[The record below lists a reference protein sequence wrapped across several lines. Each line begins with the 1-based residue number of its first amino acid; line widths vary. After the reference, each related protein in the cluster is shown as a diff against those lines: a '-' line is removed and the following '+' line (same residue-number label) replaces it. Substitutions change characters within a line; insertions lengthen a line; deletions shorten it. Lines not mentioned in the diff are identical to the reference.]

1 MRQRVTAVAGV
12 LALIGLVFALNF
24 YKLPVVALSPGPME
38 DVLARL
44 KVEGA
49 RVHDSEGKLYLTSVG
64 IDDNVRFYEALL
76 DMANRDVQLVPRAE
90 LYPVEQDSTEID
102 KENAA
107 LMDRS
112 KETATVVALR
122 EVGYDIEPSGVE
134 VTQVVSGAPADGK
147 LRAGD
152 EILEA
157 DGRAVDS
164 TDEVRKAITSH
175 KPGERVAFRVERGK
189 TEREVSVEVQEIEDQ
204 PRVGILL
211 RDLFPALPV
220 KVTIETENNIGGPS
234 AGLMFTLSI
243 IDKLTREDLTG
254 GRRIAG
260 TGEIALD
267 GSVLPVGSVDEKLIS
282 VRRLGVTTFLI
293 PAENCPGV
301 LGKIPDGLRLVKV
314 AKLDDALRF
323 LRDPKAAETAPGCE
337 GPVLPEPT
345 PGPVGVGSGSRAAPG
360 GADRTGP
367 GRNPGRGPSR

>member
-1 MRQRVTAVAGV
+1 
-12 LALIGLVFALNF
+12 
-24 YKLPVVALSPGPME
+24 ME

-44 KVEGA
+44 KVEGS
-49 RVHDSEGKLYLTSVG
+49 RVYDSEGKLYLTSVG

-76 DMANRDVQLVPRAE
+76 DMANRDVELVPRAQ
-90 LYPVEQDSTEID
+90 LYPEEQDSTEID
-102 KENAA
+102 AENVA

-122 EVGYDIEPSGVE
+122 EVGYKIEPSGAE

-147 LRAGD
+147 LQAGD

-164 TDEVRKAITSH
+164 TEDVRKAITSH
-175 KPGERVAFRVERGK
+175 QPGETVAFRVERLARPRR
-189 TEREVSVEVQEIEDQ
+189 TWPVQVQEVDDQ

-211 RDLFPALPV
+211 RDVFPELPV

-267 GSVLPVGSVDEKLIS
+267 GSVLPVGGVGEKLIA
-282 VRRLGVTTFLI
+282 VHRLGVTTFLI
-293 PAENCPGV
+293 PAENCAGV
-301 LGKIPDGLRLVKV
+301 RGQVPDGLRLVKV
-314 AKLDDALRF
+314 SKVDDALRF
-323 LRDPKAAETAPGCE
+323 LRDPKAAETAPGC
-337 GPVLPEPT
+337 
-345 PGPVGVGSGSRAAPG
+345 
-360 GADRTGP
+360 
-367 GRNPGRGPSR
+367 

>member
-1 MRQRVTAVAGV
+1 VPVRQRVTVVAGV

-24 YKLPVVALSPGPME
+24 YQLPVVALSPGPME

-44 KVEGA
+44 KIEGSA
-49 RVHDSEGKLYLTSVG
+49 VYGSEGKLYLTSVG

-76 DMANRDVQLVPRAE
+76 DMANRDVQLVPRDR
-90 LYPVEQDSTEID
+90 LYPDGQDSEQID
-102 KENAA
+102 EENAQ

-122 EVGYDIEPSGVE
+122 EVGYDIEPSGVLI
-134 VTQVVSGAPADGK
+134 TQVVSGAPADGK
-147 LRAGD
+147 LRPGD
-152 EILEA
+152 EILAA
-157 DGRAVDS
+157 DGRAIDS
-164 TDEVRKAITSH
+164 TEELRKVITSH
-175 KPGERVAFRVERGK
+175 KPGERVDFRVKRDKDER
-189 TEREVSVEVQEIEDQ
+189 TVSVEVQEVENE

-211 RDLFPALPV
+211 RDVFPDLPV

-282 VRRLGVTTFLI
+282 AQRLGVTTFLI
-293 PAENCPGV
+293 PADNCAGV
-301 LGKIPDGLRLVKV
+301 RGQVPDGVRLVKV

-323 LRDPKAAETAPGCE
+323 LRDPKAAATAPGC
-337 GPVLPEPT
+337 
-345 PGPVGVGSGSRAAPG
+345 
-360 GADRTGP
+360 
-367 GRNPGRGPSR
+367 